1 MYAFYYTDMHG
12 NAVGNPSPLL
22 DSRFRIMI
30 CQVYHKIC
38 SIFILM
44 NYVKHSSDVAAYIK
58 LDDHWDVMWYGIL
71 MTKIGIV
78 ILLGAKIKT

>member
-1 MYAFYYTDMHG
+1 MK
-12 NAVGNPSPLL
+12 N
-22 DSRFRIMI
+22 I
-30 CQVYHKIC
+30 CML
-38 SIFILM
+38 SIIPTCTVMQLVILM